1 MSGDLPAHR
10 LPIVPGHQVVG
21 VIEAVG
27 PEVESSRIGQA
38 VGVSWFAGSCGHC
51 AWCLEGRQNLCEQA
65 EFTGWYRDGGYTTS
79 MLARADCAFEL
90 PADYRPELTGEQRA
104 VALSPLL
111 CGGVI
116 GYRSLRIAEVDA
128 ASAGLRL
135 GLYGYGA
142 SATLVMQV
150 AKFWGVEPYVVT
162 RSESEV
168 ERALAAGAAW
178 AGTYDQPLPVRL
190 NSAITFAPSGDVVV
204 SALKSLERGGTV
216 AVNAI
221 HLDRVPEFNYDDL
234 WWERSIRSV
243 ANVTPSDVREFP
255 CPGRT
260 CRSSD
265 GVRGT
270 PSRAGQHC
278 FASPERRRRVGL
290 VCVNDV
296 ECGTCRTFQLLRSPP
311 LDSLLASQSPTPPAT
326 APRRSC
332 PRGRWNHLRLG
343 MEPQVRAADSRR
355 AACHL
360 RRRVRDLASA
370 RKTNWCLAECPG
382 GIGCDRWSC
391 VRCLGSSPAITRAAA
406 S

>member
-1 MSGDLPAHR
+1 MTQSHSDRFAMLLREPGSEEQDRLEQITTALPEPGRGEVRVAVGACAVCRTDLQIVSGDLPAHR

-27 PEVESSRIGQA
+27 PEVETSRIGQA

-116 GYRSLRIAEVDA
+116 GYRSLRIAEVDSE
-128 ASAGLRL
+128 SAGLRL

-243 ANVTPSDVREFP
+243 ANVTPSDVREFLALVGP
-255 CPGRT
+255 A
-260 CRSSD
+260 
-265 GVRGT
+265 GVQT
-270 PSRAGQHC
+270 VY
-278 FASPERRRRVGL
+278 EEL
-290 VCVNDV
+290 
-296 ECGTCRTFQLLRSPP
+296 P
-311 LDSLLASQSPTPPAT
+311 LAQANT
-326 APRRSC
+326 A
-332 PRGRWNHLRLG
+332 
-343 MEPQVRAADSRR
+343 
-355 AACHL
+355 L
-360 RRRVRDLASA
+360 RRLSA
-370 RKTNWCLAECPG
+370 G
-382 GIGCDRWSC
+382 DVS
-391 VRCLGSSPAITRAAA
+391 GSFVLTT
-406 S
+406 